1 MNMNSPQFRI
11 FPSGEATAAAV
22 ADYLA
27 RALKN
32 QPRLRLGLATGNTF
46 VPIYAALVELY
57 QAGDFSFSEVM
68 SFNLDEYIGL
78 PKDHPASFSA
88 YMERHLFAHVDLP
101 AGKGLLPGVEGDI
114 EAASRD
120 YEAEIASGG
129 IDIQVLGI
137 GRNGHIGFNEPGSPS
152 DSRTRKVDL
161 TPLTREANKGD
172 FPPGET
178 VPPSAVTMGIS
189 TILDA
194 RQIILVAI
202 GASKAQAI
210 QAAFQSVP
218 NPDCP
223 ASALQS
229 HANVLIFCDETAT
242 STMRAS

>member
-1 MNMNSPQFRI
+1 MNMNSPQFRT
-11 FPSGEATAAAV
+11 FPSTEATASAV

-27 RALKN
+27 KALKN
-32 QPRLRLGLATGNTF
+32 QPQLRLGLATGNTF

-57 QAGDFSFSEVM
+57 KAGGFSFAEVM

-88 YMERHLFAHVDLP
+88 YMARHLFAHVDLP

-120 YEAEIASGG
+120 YEAAIASGG
-129 IDIQVLGI
+129 IDIHVLGI
-137 GRNGHIGFNEPGSPS
+137 GRNGHIGFNEPGSPF
-152 DSRTRKVDL
+152 DSRTRKVEL

-172 FPPGET
+172 FPPGEI
-178 VPPSAVTMGIS
+178 VPPSAVTMGIG

-202 GASKAQAI
+202 GASKAQAL

-223 ASALQS
+223 ASALQT
-229 HANVLIFCDETAT
+229 HANVLIFCDEAA
-242 STMRAS
+242 ASAMNDS